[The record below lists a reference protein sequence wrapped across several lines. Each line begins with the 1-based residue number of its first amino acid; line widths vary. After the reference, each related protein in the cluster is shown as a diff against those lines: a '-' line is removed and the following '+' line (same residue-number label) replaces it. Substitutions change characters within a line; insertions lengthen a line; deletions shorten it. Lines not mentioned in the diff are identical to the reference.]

1 MKKYLQVAP
10 VLFSVF
16 ILSINGINFSV
27 LFIVASIWIIDFAFI
42 LRNIS
47 RKSNKRGVKILSDI
61 YQTLVVLFILSFLI
75 IESVFIIN
83 ISQFKEVGDIEK
95 VDYILVLGAGLDGN
109 KVGKILKSRLDK
121 AIEYYKLH
129 DDVDIIVSGGFGKN
143 KNITEAQAMYT
154 YLIEN
159 GVNKDKII
167 KEDKATTTLENIK
180 FSQEILKKRKH
191 GDKKVLIV
199 TNEFHL
205 YRSMVIA
212 DILGMNNEGLACK
225 TKLKVRV
232 NYMMREYPTFM
243 IDVVK
248 SSIYRLMPN

>member
-1 MKKYLQVAP
+1 MKKYLQVAL

-16 ILSINGINFSV
+16 ILSINGINFSAI
-27 LFIVASIWIIDFAFI
+27 FIIASLWIIYLAFI

-47 RKSNKRGVKILSDI
+47 KKSNKRWINILSNI
-61 YQTLVVLFILSFLI
+61 YQTLVILFISSFLI
-75 IESVFIIN
+75 IEILFIIN
-83 ISQFKEVGDIEK
+83 INQFKEVENIEK
-95 VDYILVLGAGLDGN
+95 VDYVLVLGAGLDGN

-129 DDVDIIVSGGFGKN
+129 NDVDIIVSGGLGKN
-143 KNITEAQAMYT
+143 KSITEAQAMYT

-180 FSQEILKKRKH
+180 FSQKILNER
-191 GDKKVLIV
+191 GDEDKKVLIV

-225 TKLKVRV
+225 TKLKIRV
-232 NYMMREYPTFM
+232 NYMIREYPTFI

-248 SSIYRLMPN
+248 SSMYILMSS